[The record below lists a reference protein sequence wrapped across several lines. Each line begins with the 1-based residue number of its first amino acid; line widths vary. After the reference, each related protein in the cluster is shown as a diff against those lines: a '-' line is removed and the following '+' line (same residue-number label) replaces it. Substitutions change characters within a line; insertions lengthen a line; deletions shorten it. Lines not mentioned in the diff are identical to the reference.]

1 MSHALYRLGRFA
13 ARRPWRVI
21 GAWLCAAAL
30 VIAASGAFGRELE
43 DSVEVPGLDSQRA
56 GELLSVAGSDR
67 AGLPAQLV
75 LTPRD
80 GAATFRDSAEAR
92 AALSELRAEAASLP
106 SVIGAGASD
115 TTLSP
120 DGRVALVRLRY
131 PVIEELEASDLEAL
145 KSFGSEAAAAGSPL
159 QIEMGGDLFFAFEE
173 PEMGPGELIGL
184 VAAVVILLV
193 AFGSLIAMGLPIG
206 MAVFGLALGISSMSL
221 LTYLIAVPSWVPQL
235 GSMIGLGVGIDYALF
250 IVTRHREHLGLGMS
264 VEESAGRAVATAGQA
279 VIFAGGTVVIAILG
293 LAVAGIPFLTAAG
306 VAIAVMVLIVVAAS
320 VTLLPALL
328 GLAGPRINGLRRRG
342 RRRTAARATVS
353 LRWTRWGQAVSRNAW
368 ASVVGVT
375 ILLLALTAPVL
386 DLQLGFP
393 DEGTL
398 PETRT
403 ERRAYD
409 LVADG
414 FGPGSNGPLV
424 IAVATANDPG
434 VVDPL
439 VRAIAADAGVA
450 RVAPPEIDAEAGVA
464 ALLAFPTTSPQD
476 EATSE
481 TIERL
486 RTEVLPSVLA
496 GSSARAHVGGQTA
509 TWVDLGDRVTD
520 RLPLFVAAVV
530 LLSFLLLTVVFRSLL
545 VPLKAAVMNLLSIGA
560 AYGVLVMV
568 FQWGW
573 GAGLIGLETT
583 VPVIPFIPIFM
594 FAILFGLSMDYE
606 VFLLSRVRE
615 HYLMTGDNDASVIHG
630 LATTA
635 RVITSAALIMIL
647 LFLGFVVSDDP
658 STKMFGLGLAT
669 AIAVDASIVRMVLV
683 PATMKLL
690 GDANWWLPGWL
701 DRRLPTIDTEGEAG
715 LPEPEMGADLDP
727 VPAEDDRK
735 PPLVPAG

>member
-1 MSHALYRLGRFA
+1 M
-13 ARRPWRVI
+13 
-21 GAWLCAAAL
+21 
-30 VIAASGAFGRELE
+30 
-43 DSVEVPGLDSQRA
+43 
-56 GELLSVAGSDR
+56 
-67 AGLPAQLV
+67 
-75 LTPRD
+75 
-80 GAATFRDSAEAR
+80 
-92 AALSELRAEAASLP
+92 
-106 SVIGAGASD
+106 
-115 TTLSP
+115 
-120 DGRVALVRLRY
+120 
-131 PVIEELEASDLEAL
+131 
-145 KSFGSEAAAAGSPL
+145 
-159 QIEMGGDLFFAFEE
+159 
-173 PEMGPGELIGL
+173 
-184 VAAVVILLV
+184 
-193 AFGSLIAMGLPIG
+193 
-206 MAVFGLALGISSMSL
+206 
-221 LTYLIAVPSWVPQL
+221 
-235 GSMIGLGVGIDYALF
+235 
-250 IVTRHREHLGLGMS
+250 
-264 VEESAGRAVATAGQA
+264 
-279 VIFAGGTVVIAILG
+279 
-293 LAVAGIPFLTAAG
+293 
-306 VAIAVMVLIVVAAS
+306 
-320 VTLLPALL
+320 
-328 GLAGPRINGLRRRG
+328 
-342 RRRTAARATVS
+342 
-353 LRWTRWGQAVSRNAW
+353 
-368 ASVVGVT
+368 
-375 ILLLALTAPVL
+375 
-386 DLQLGFP
+386 
-393 DEGTL
+393 
-398 PETRT
+398 
-403 ERRAYD
+403 
-409 LVADG
+409 
-414 FGPGSNGPLV
+414 
-424 IAVATANDPG
+424 
-434 VVDPL
+434 VDPL

-476 EATSE
+476 EATSD

-496 GSSARAHVGGQTA
+496 GSPARAHVGGQTA

-615 HYLMTGDNDASVIHG
+615 HYLRTGDNDASVIHG

-701 DRRLPTIDTEGEAG
+701 DRRLPTIDPEGGAG

-727 VPAEDDRK
+727 APMEPDREPA
-735 PPLVPAG
+735 LVPAG